1 MEKKRVLIVED
12 EIIVSAGITLTLS
25 RKGYECLAVASGE
38 EAIEA
43 LHEYEPDI
51 ILMDIGLAGM
61 IDGISTAGIIRQ
73 QCSKPIVFITEQSN
87 SGVFQQAKGAL
98 PQSYINKPYTD
109 AALIQAVELAL
120 QQPVPAQA
128 PVANTIMTLGERV
141 SDGIFVFSGNGNEYT
156 KVLFKDILY
165 LEANGMFTIMYC
177 AQDKRY
183 KISLSSNNVVAQ
195 LAHPAIVRT
204 SRSFYVNIHRIDSI
218 LNDELVLDK
227 KHVPMTK
234 NYKADI
240 LGRVTKIA
248 QKQGGGG

>member
-1 MEKKRVLIVED
+1 MGKKKVLIVED
-12 EIIVSAGITLTLS
+12 EIIVSAAMTLTLS

-43 LHEYEPDI
+43 LHDYEPDI

-73 QCSKPIVFITEQSN
+73 QSGIPIVFITEQTNN
-87 SGVFQQAKGAL
+87 SVFQQAKGTL
-98 PQSYINKPYTD
+98 PQHYINKPYSD
-109 AALIQAVELAL
+109 AALVQAVELAL
-120 QQPVPAQA
+120 LKPVQA
-128 PVANTIMTLGERV
+128 PPVVPNTIMTLGERV
-141 SDGIFVFSGNGNEYT
+141 SDGIFVFYGNEYT

-177 AQDKRY
+177 AHDKCY

-218 LNDELVLDK
+218 RNDELIVDK

-240 LGRVTKIA
+240 LGRVTRIA
-248 QKQGGGG
+248 QK

>member
-1 MEKKRVLIVED
+1 MEKKKVLIVED

-73 QCSKPIVFITEQSN
+73 QCSKPIIFITEQSN
-87 SGVFQQAKGAL
+87 SSVFQQAKGAL

-120 QQPVPAQA
+120 QQPVPTQA
-128 PVANTIMTLGERV
+128 PVGSTIMTLGERV
-141 SDGIFVFSGNGNEYT
+141 SDGIFVFSGNEYT
-156 KVLFKDILY
+156 KVLFKDILC
-165 LEANGMFTIMYC
+165 LEASGMFTIMYC

-218 LNDELVLDK
+218 RNDELILDK

-248 QKQGGGG
+248 QK